1 MDFVDMLEVSQ
12 ETKIRQVGSS
22 LHHPLIMNKPAV
34 FQDKTCPEINAE
46 GWISMDMKHSA
57 YIVIFAMFS
66 MACTGFVALMMR
78 NNKQLMS
85 HPNKL
90 IFYMCICEGIIAW

>member
-1 MDFVDMLEVSQ
+1 
-12 ETKIRQVGSS
+12 
-22 LHHPLIMNKPAV
+22 MN
-34 FQDKTCPEINAE
+34 
-46 GWISMDMKHSA
+46 MKHSA
-57 YIVIFAMFS
+57 YIVCFAMIS
-66 MACTGFVALMMR
+66 MMCTGFVALMMK

>member
-1 MDFVDMLEVSQ
+1 
-12 ETKIRQVGSS
+12 
-22 LHHPLIMNKPAV
+22 
-34 FQDKTCPEINAE
+34 
-46 GWISMDMKHSA
+46 MDMRHSA

-66 MACTGFVALMMR
+66 MMCTGFVALMMR

-90 IFYMCICEGIIAW
+90 IFYMCICEGIIAWQAMIIHLGTQELICYFRLDELFTVTTFWNN